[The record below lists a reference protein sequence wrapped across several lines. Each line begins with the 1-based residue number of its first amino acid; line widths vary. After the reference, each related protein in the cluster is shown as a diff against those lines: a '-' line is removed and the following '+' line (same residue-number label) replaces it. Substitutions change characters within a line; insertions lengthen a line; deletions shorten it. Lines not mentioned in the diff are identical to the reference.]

1 MLNNY
6 VESTFAFVLRTNVN
20 KQFKK
25 KTEKKTKKLYPWI
38 LIHNPVLIARF
49 YIEFL

>member
-20 KQFKK
+20 KQLKK
-25 KTEKKTKKLYPWI
+25 KQKKNQKNF
-38 LIHNPVLIARF
+38 IHG
-49 YIEFL
+49 Y

>member
-20 KQFKK
+20 KQLKKNRKKNK
-25 KTEKKTKKLYPWI
+25 KTLSMDI
-38 LIHNPVLIARF
+38 DS
-49 YIEFL
+49 

>member
-25 KTEKKTKKLYPWI
+25 KQKKKKQKNF
-38 LIHNPVLIARF
+38 IHGH
-49 YIEFL
+49 